1 MRERVACDGE
11 KYYKPKYGGGYRKRN
26 CNKVLCEVYA
36 DNVVKKKGEESQEII
51 LENPEQIIF
60 KCISCRSKVVIK
72 FNNKGVKENAERL
85 NGNS

>member
-1 MRERVACDGE
+1 MRERVACDGD
-11 KYYKPKYGGGYRKRN
+11 KYYKPRYGGGYRKRS

-36 DNVVKKKGEESQEII
+36 DKVEKKKGENYQEIV

-72 FNNKGVKENAERL
+72 FKDKGVIENAEGL
-85 NGNS
+85 NGDS